1 MFKIEKI
8 IKSYEMVIFKTTKN
22 ILCLL
27 CIVLLPNFSLLAAEF
42 AEERDL
48 AVNKVRDGLI
58 SEGLNDLKKLS
69 LNNDVKY
76 SSICPIKLM
85 LKSTKIITKYQ
96 VIQMDKFF
104 DRTSA
109 GFKRNSLLGQ
119 R

>member
-1 MFKIEKI
+1 
-8 IKSYEMVIFKTTKN
+8 
-22 ILCLL
+22 
-27 CIVLLPNFSLLAAEF
+27 
-42 AEERDL
+42 
-48 AVNKVRDGLI
+48 
-58 SEGLNDLKKLS
+58 
-69 LNNDVKY
+69 
-76 SSICPIKLM
+76 M